1 MSRLR
6 YCIVLF
12 ILAAAIAAAQAPA
25 PDCKLVPGWTQQGE
39 LRKFVAD
46 NLFEYMD
53 GNAEGYL
60 IYGFQKMQGVS
71 CTNGGDTLVIDF
83 SEMADADSAYGI
95 FASNRDA
102 QQPTLPIGMA
112 GQIQERRAIFVK
124 DKFFVE
130 IAANPAK
137 DHSAALK
144 AFVTVFEKQIAGRT
158 TLPDVLTWFP
168 AEHQVKDSIR
178 LIPESVLGLRILKR
192 GYVAQY
198 DYGKAFLV
206 KEATAD
212 AAAAVLAKWKT
223 RIGET
228 KPAQLGD
235 EAFQATDRYLGGL
248 YVFRK
253 GQFIGGFANLKP
265 ETDGAPLAKALA
277 GQIP

>member
-1 MSRLR
+1 M
-6 YCIVLF
+6 V
-12 ILAAAIAAAQAPA
+12 AAAAPA
-25 PDCKLVPGWTQQGE
+25 AGPDCSVVPGWTQQGPA
-39 LRKFVAD
+39 RSYVAD

-60 IYGFQKMQGVS
+60 IYGFQKMQGIS
-71 CTNGGDTLVIDF
+71 CTKGEDTLVIDF

-95 FASNRDA
+95 FASNRDS
-102 QQPTLPIGMA
+102 QKPTLPIGTA
-112 GQIQERRAIFVK
+112 GQVQERRAIFVK
-124 DKFFVE
+124 DKYFVE

-137 DHSAALK
+137 DHSEVLK
-144 AFVTVFEKQIAGRT
+144 AFVTVFEKQLSGST
-158 TLPDVLTWFP
+158 QLPEALTWFP
-168 AEHQVKDSIR
+168 AEGQVKDSIR

-206 KEATAD
+206 KEATPD
-212 AAAAVLAKWKT
+212 AAAAVLTKWKT

-228 KPAQLGD
+228 KAAQLGD

-265 ETDGAPLAKALA
+265 DTDGAPLAKALA
-277 GQIP
+277 SKIP

>member
-1 MSRLR
+1 MKVLA
-6 YCIVLF
+6 CIAAFLMMRG
-12 ILAAAIAAAQAPA
+12 AAIPA
-25 PDCKLVPGWTQQGE
+25 GPDCSVVPGWSQQGPA
-39 LRKFVAD
+39 RSYVAD
-46 NLFEYMD
+46 NLFEYMN

-95 FASNRDA
+95 FASNRDS

-124 DKFFVE
+124 DRFFVE

-144 AFVTVFEKQIAGRT
+144 AFVTVFERQITGRT
-158 TLPDVLTWFP
+158 TLPDALTWFP
-168 AEHQVKDSIR
+168 VEKQVKDSIR

-198 DYGKAFLV
+198 EYGKAFLV

-228 KPAQLGD
+228 KAVQLGD
-235 EAFQATDRYLGGL
+235 EAFQASDRYLGGL

-265 ETDGAPLAKALA
+265 ETDGAPLAQALA
-277 GQIP
+277 AKIP

>member
-1 MSRLR
+1 MKVFLIG
-6 YCIVLF
+6 IVMAAVV
-12 ILAAAIAAAQAPA
+12 LAAG
-25 PDCKLVPGWTQQGE
+25 PDCSVVPGWTQQGPT
-39 LRKFVAD
+39 RNYVAD

-71 CTNGGDTLVIDF
+71 CQKDGDTLVIDF
-83 SEMADADSAYGI
+83 SDMPDADSAYGI
-95 FASNRDA
+95 FASNRDS
-102 QQPTLPIGMA
+102 QQPTLALGMA
-112 GQIQERRAIFVK
+112 AQILPRRAILVK
-124 DKFFVE
+124 DKYFVE

-137 DHSAALK
+137 DHTPALK
-144 AFVTVFEKQIAGRT
+144 AFLTAYEKQISGRT
-158 TLPDVLTWFP
+158 TLPDAIGWFP
-168 AEHQVKDSIR
+168 AEKQVKDTTR

-228 KPAQLGD
+228 QPAQLGD
-235 EAFQATDRYLGGL
+235 EGFQARDKYLGGL

-253 GQFIGGFANLKP
+253 GPYIGGFANLAVGY
-265 ETDGAPLAKALA
+265 DGATVAKELAAK
-277 GQIP
+277 IP